1 MGYGEK
7 RGNYFRGRYK
17 ITQGKYGT
25 LKDEHGSVIKFK
37 SKPAAKKAADA
48 EEAKIRAK
56 IWKNPELGSESFG
69 EYAERW
75 FGDLDLAST
84 TMDNYRRDI
93 EGHVLPEFADKPLK
107 EITARDVSAW
117 EKKIKAAGY
126 ASESVSTYR
135 SRLHLVLADALEE
148 GLIDANPATR
158 RRGRGRRAGRVRHRG
173 PEKVTTT
180 PLGILLIAE
189 RMAVLSGRDDE
200 FVANVTIGYTG
211 MRFGELVGL
220 ETPYVRDEAIRVEQQ
235 LVELDSGEIELCPPK
250 DDSYRTLDAN
260 RWLIA
265 LLRDHITRKQPQP
278 CPCHGRRFVFDSFGT
293 VRRWGRS
300 GGPTLKDVAKA
311 AGVST
316 GTVSNVLNHPE
327 LVRAETHLRV
337 IEVIAELDYM
347 RGRTAEETA
356 AHWRRSAFGSRL
368 FYPAANGRYRP
379 EEGKEGK
386 LGSLVPIQADPWLPG
401 TLVQGRKAEARATA
415 CWVPIAPGLTP
426 HGERHSHKMHMEEMG
441 TPKVLMDER
450 MGHIDGS
457 VSARYSHVSD
467 EMRLR
472 LLEGLDR
479 NWYAALDARLAMS
492 PRSSVGVL
500 DRLLQARP
508 AELAGQSE
516 PR

>member
-17 ITQGKYGT
+17 NEKGKYGT
-25 LKDEHGSVIKFK
+25 LKDEHGYVIKFK

-56 IWKNPELGSESFG
+56 VWKDPDKGLETFA
-69 EYAERW
+69 EYVERW
-75 FGDLDLAST
+75 FDDVDLAST
-84 TMDNYRRDI
+84 SMDNYRRDI
-93 EGHVLPEFADKPLK
+93 EGHLLPEFGDKPLK
-107 EITARDVSAW
+107 SITARDVSAW
-117 EKKIKAAGY
+117 EKKIKEAGY
-126 ASESVSTYR
+126 AHESVTTYR
-135 SRLHLVLADALEE
+135 ARLHTVLSDAMDEE
-148 GLIDANPATR
+148 LIDANPATR
-158 RRGRGRRAGRVRHRG
+158 RRGRGRRAGRVRSRG

-180 PLGILLIAE
+180 PLGILLIGE
-189 RMAVLSGRDDE
+189 RMSVLSGRDDE

-211 MRFGELVGL
+211 KRFGELVGL
-220 ETPYVRDEAIRVEQQ
+220 EPQYVRDEAIRVEQQ
-235 LVELDSGEIELCPPK
+235 LVELDSGELELCPPK

-260 RWLIA
+260 RWLVA
-265 LLRDHITRKQPQP
+265 LLRALVARKQPQP
-278 CPCHGRRFVFDSFGT
+278 CPCHGRTFVFDSFGA
-293 VRRWGRS
+293 VRRWGRG

-327 LVRAETHLRV
+327 LVHPETHLRV
-337 IEVIAELDYM
+337 TEAIAELDYL

-356 AHWRRSAFGSRL
+356 AHWRRSSFGSRL
-368 FYPAANGRYRP
+368 FYPAAHGRYRP
-379 EEGKEGK
+379 EEAKEAK
-386 LGSLVPIQADPWLPG
+386 LGALVPIQADPWMPG

-415 CWVPIAPGLTP
+415 CWLPIALGLTP

-441 TPKVLMDER
+441 MPKVLMDER

-492 PRSSVGVL
+492 RRSSVAVL
-500 DRLLQARP
+500 DALLMERAAQ
-508 AELAGQSE
+508 LAVEG
-516 PR
+516 R